1 MIIKDV
7 KFKID
12 AENETLREDYEDNL
26 IDLAENLAICMAE
39 MRKWEAFKHAAAQAL
54 SEGMNLLE
62 IAQLTTGDHVFQ
74 LTEDGLNVEYSKG
87 VVHGNI
93 P

>member
-54 SEGMNLLE
+54 SEGMSLLE
-62 IAQLTTGDHVFQ
+62 IAQLNTGDHVFQ
-74 LTEDGLNVEYSKG
+74 LSENGLHVEYSKG
-87 VVHGNI
+87 VVH
-93 P
+93 

>member
-62 IAQLTTGDHVFQ
+62 IAQLNTGDHVFE
-74 LTEDGLNVEYSKG
+74 LTEDGLHVEYSKG
-87 VVHGNI
+87 LVH
-93 P
+93 

>member
-12 AENETLREDYEDNL
+12 AENETLRDDYEDNL

-62 IAQLTTGDHVFQ
+62 IAQLNTGDHVFQ
-74 LTEDGLNVEYSKG
+74 LTEDGLHVEYSKG
-87 VVHGNI
+87 VVH
-93 P
+93 

>member
-62 IAQLTTGDHVFQ
+62 IAQLNTGDHVFQ
-74 LTEDGLNVEYSKG
+74 LSEDGLHVEYSKG
-87 VVHGNI
+87 LVH
-93 P
+93 

>member
-54 SEGMNLLE
+54 SDGMNLLE
-62 IAQLTTGDHVFQ
+62 IAQLNTGDHVFQ
-74 LTEDGLNVEYSKG
+74 LSEDGLHVEYSKG
-87 VVHGNI
+87 VVH
-93 P
+93 

>member
-1 MIIKDV
+1 
-7 KFKID
+7 
-12 AENETLREDYEDNL
+12 
-26 IDLAENLAICMAE
+26 MAE

-87 VVHGNI
+87 VVH
-93 P
+93 

>member
-62 IAQLTTGDHVFQ
+62 IAQLNTGDHVFQ
-74 LTEDGLNVEYSKG
+74 LSENGLHVEYSKG
-87 VVHGNI
+87 VVH
-93 P
+93 

>member
-54 SEGMNLLE
+54 SEGMHLLE
-62 IAQLTTGDHVFQ
+62 IAQLNTGDHVFQ
-74 LTEDGLNVEYSKG
+74 LSEDGLHVEYSKG
-87 VVHGNI
+87 VVH
-93 P
+93 

>member
-62 IAQLTTGDHVFQ
+62 IAQLNTGDHLFQ
-74 LTEDGLNVEYSKG
+74 LTEDGLHVEYSKG
-87 VVHGNI
+87 VVH
-93 P
+93 

>member
-12 AENETLREDYEDNL
+12 AENETLSEDYEDNL

-87 VVHGNI
+87 VVH
-93 P
+93 

>member
-1 MIIKDV
+1 MIIKDI

-62 IAQLTTGDHVFQ
+62 IAQLNTGDHVFQ
-74 LTEDGLNVEYSKG
+74 LTEDGLHVEYSKG
-87 VVHGNI
+87 VVH
-93 P
+93 

>member
-12 AENETLREDYEDNL
+12 AENETLRDDYEDNL

-39 MRKWEAFKHAAAQAL
+39 MR
-54 SEGMNLLE
+54 
-62 IAQLTTGDHVFQ
+62 
-74 LTEDGLNVEYSKG
+74 
-87 VVHGNI
+87 
-93 P
+93 